1 MTLSVFDQLFP
12 DLIPASSLRNLQRP
26 LTNVY
31 SRRLCGPW
39 CRRFSALCSFLAAKK
54 KTTPKTKNP
63 LQIPVQKNSTY
74 MGPNRVGNGYQFRR
88 AFCHVLSQH
97 LLLSEQLSM
106 SLSAACLILLDLSG
120 LLKRNGENGRPSC
133 RGGKGCA
140 TGSFGL
146 LVMPA
151 VS

>member
-12 DLIPASSLRNLQRP
+12 HLITASSLRNLQRP
-26 LTNVY
+26 LKNVY
-31 SRRLCGPW
+31 SRRLRGHGAEG
-39 CRRFSALCSFLAAKK
+39 FLHSAHSWLQ
-54 KTTPKTKNP
+54 KNP
-63 LQIPVQKNSTY
+63 LQILVPKNLKY
-74 MGPNRVGNGYQFRR
+74 MGPNGVGNGFQFRR

-106 SLSAACLILLDLSG
+106 SLSAVCLIPTDLSG
-120 LLKRNGENGRPSC
+120 LLKGNGENGGPSC
-133 RGGKGCA
+133 RGGNGCA
-140 TGSFGL
+140 IASFGL